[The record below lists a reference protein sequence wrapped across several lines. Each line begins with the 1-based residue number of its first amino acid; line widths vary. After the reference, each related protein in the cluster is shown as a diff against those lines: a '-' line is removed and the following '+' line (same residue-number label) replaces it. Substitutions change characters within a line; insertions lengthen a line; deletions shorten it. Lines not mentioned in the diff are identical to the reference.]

1 MGGPAYPPSLTS
13 GRVTLPKV
21 ERNTWR
27 PQVPRS
33 TTSTHSRPVF
43 PSILVSAPALPT
55 LARGR
60 QPTLERQRLRPSAAN
75 CPGSGLAAGPPLS
88 KTRLPLVICSY
99 RSSQGT
105 WMGGQAGS
113 ESLPSSPGKGAS
125 RGRRWIGCKPAQDQ
139 TLFPAQTAPM
149 PDLICPNVEF
159 DRIRF
164 YFMGTTHLLAG

>member
-88 KTRLPLVICSY
+88 KTRLPFVICSY

-105 WMGGQAGS
+105 WTGGQAGS
-113 ESLPSSPGKGAS
+113 ESPPHPEKAS
-125 RGRRWIGCKPAQDQ
+125 RGRRWIGCKPKIKPY
-139 TLFPAQTAPM
+139 FRPPM

-159 DRIRF
+159 DQFRVFFI
-164 YFMGTTHLLAG
+164 GTTHLLPC

>member
-43 PSILVSAPALPT
+43 LSILVSAPALPT

-88 KTRLPLVICSY
+88 KTRLVICSSY

-113 ESLPSSPGKGAS
+113 ESLLTRKRQAVAADGLAAS
-125 RGRRWIGCKPAQDQ
+125 QHTSNLISGPDSNQRRI
-139 TLFPAQTAPM
+139 
-149 PDLICPNVEF
+149 
-159 DRIRF
+159 
-164 YFMGTTHLLAG
+164 

>member
-43 PSILVSAPALPT
+43 LSILVSAPALPT

-88 KTRLPLVICSY
+88 KTRLPFVICSY

-105 WMGGQAGS
+105 WMGVKRALRAFHPHPEKARAVAGDG
-113 ESLPSSPGKGAS
+113 LAAS
-125 RGRRWIGCKPAQDQ
+125 QPKIKPYFRPRQRRC
-139 TLFPAQTAPM
+139 
-149 PDLICPNVEF
+149 
-159 DRIRF
+159 RI
-164 YFMGTTHLLAG
+164 